1 MERHAMRTWALK
13 GAEQRLLE
21 ISEEAAAI
29 YASFPELRDTGG
41 INRQT
46 RRGPGRPR
54 TAAGD
59 SNDAGSPRGR
69 RKRTMSADARRRI
82 SEAQKARWAR
92 QKGGAEA
99 TPDGSSDAVVAQE
112 PSGQKRTRKTGRKG
126 TRKASRRKK

>member
-1 MERHAMRTWALK
+1 MERNAMRTWALK

-46 RRGPGRPR
+46 RGGPGRPR
-54 TAAGD
+54 RAEGD
-59 SNDAGSPRGR
+59 TNEAGSPPRR

-99 TPDGSSDAVVAQE
+99 TSDASSEAAAAQE
-112 PSGQKRTRKTGRKG
+112 PSGQKPTRKSGRKG

>member
-1 MERHAMRTWALK
+1 MERNAMRTWALK

-46 RRGPGRPR
+46 RRGAGRPR
-54 TAAGD
+54 TAAAD
-59 SNDAGSPRGR
+59 SNEAGSHRGR

-92 QKGGAEA
+92 QKGEAEA
-99 TPDGSSDAVVAQE
+99 APALSEAAAAQE
-112 PSGQKRTRKTGRKG
+112 PSGQKSTRKSGRKG
-126 TRKASRRKK
+126 TRKASRKKK